1 MPDHTKKRRGTP
13 RRFVTC
19 QTRSASIVPVP
30 VLPTPA
36 SVAFHPAVGNPV
48 CVAVRMYT
56 VTLHPDVSST
66 APIPVSR
73 RPLPPRPNDR
83 NGLVTWRRR
92 RDPDIYVGRGR
103 AGLLIATAALAGPS
117 HGRFSR
123 TIGPQRRST
132 HEWTCRLDEVATPV
146 ASEPPARQRARR
158 ALRLF
163 MYRSSRIARPQLRT
177 ALRGGRSDASRCHCK
192 TRGASK

>member
-1 MPDHTKKRRGTP
+1 MKPVTTCSEKLCSQCTMPRPVGRLSTRASRLARASVRRGFKESSAQRRAEDAVPDHTKKRRGTP
-13 RRFVTC
+13 RRFVAC
-19 QTRSASIVPVP
+19 QTRSAIVPVP

-73 RPLPPRPNDR
+73 RPLPSRSNDW

-92 RDPDIYVGRGR
+92 RDPDVHVGRDRGCD
-103 AGLLIATAALAGPS
+103 T
-117 HGRFSR
+117 
-123 TIGPQRRST
+123 RR
-132 HEWTCRLDEVATPV
+132 
-146 ASEPPARQRARR
+146 Q
-158 ALRLF
+158 
-163 MYRSSRIARPQLRT
+163 
-177 ALRGGRSDASRCHCK
+177 
-192 TRGASK
+192 

>member
-1 MPDHTKKRRGTP
+1 MNPVTTCSEKLCSQCTMPRPVGRLSTRASRLARASLSVRRGFKESFAQRPAKDAVPDHTKKRRGTP

-73 RPLPPRPNDR
+73 RPLPPRPNDW

-92 RDPDIYVGRGR
+92 RDPDVHIGRGR
-103 AGLLIATAALAGPS
+103 G
-117 HGRFSR
+117 
-123 TIGPQRRST
+123 
-132 HEWTCRLDEVATPV
+132 CN
-146 ASEPPARQRARR
+146 ARR
-158 ALRLF
+158 
-163 MYRSSRIARPQLRT
+163 Q
-177 ALRGGRSDASRCHCK
+177 
-192 TRGASK
+192 